1 MFAQVLLRLTGP
13 TDQLR
18 LVWQTGETMLES
30 IVFEEDPEGTRY
42 HVLLALQEMVTNV
55 LRHAY
60 ELDET
65 LPIEVQFTVTSDS
78 FEVELRDRGPA
89 FDPLAH
95 DTTALGLG
103 EAMPAEAGGYGIYIA
118 RMVMDEVAYCRR
130 DGWNALR
137 MKKLARTATNSH

>member
-13 TDQLR
+13 LDQLR

-30 IVFEEDPEGTRY
+30 IAFEEDAEGTRY

-60 ELDET
+60 ERDET
-65 LPIEVQFTVTSDS
+65 LPIEVQFTVTGDA
-78 FEVELRDRGPA
+78 FEVELRDRGDA

-95 DTTALGLG
+95 DTSDLAVSET
-103 EAMPAEAGGYGIYIA
+103 MPAEAGGFGIYIA
-118 RMVMDEVAYCRR
+118 RMVMDEVAHVRR
-130 DGWNALR
+130 DGWNILR
-137 MKKLARTATNSH
+137 MKKLARTASSTR